1 MLLTVVLAA
10 VVTAGALVT
19 AVLLRPERTEPTPAA
34 PMPGPSTAAQECGDG
49 ACRELASARVHGT
62 EVALLAGQDGRAARV
77 RVGGPGSDTV
87 LETTI
92 TAMGARLDEDSLDC
106 VEAVTSEA
114 SACLV
119 RGSMDGAEIGEVLIS
134 RGDGWRQAER
144 PYFSDAGLIVL
155 DDVTGSGEPEVVVVQ
170 HICSQSGSAACQV
183 RPVRAEV
190 FGLGG
195 EHYGCTGSYTA
206 PGHIRGWPD
215 IKVYPRQL
223 RPCR

>member
-1 MLLTVVLAA
+1 MLLTVLLAA

-19 AVLLRPERTEPTPAA
+19 AVLLRPRATPPAA
-34 PMPGPSTAAQECGDG
+34 EEPVRGPSTAARECGDG

-62 EVALLAGQDGRAARV
+62 EVALLAGENGRSARV

-87 LETTI
+87 LETRI
-92 TAMGARLDEDSLDC
+92 TSMGARLDGDSLDC
-106 VEAVTSEA
+106 VAAATSV
-114 SACLV
+114 CLV
-119 RGSMDGAEIGEVLIS
+119 RGSVDGAEIGEVLVS

-170 HICSQSGSAACQV
+170 HICAQSGSAACRV

-195 EHYGCTGSYTA
+195 EQYGCTGSYTA

-215 IKVYPRQL
+215 VQVSPRQL